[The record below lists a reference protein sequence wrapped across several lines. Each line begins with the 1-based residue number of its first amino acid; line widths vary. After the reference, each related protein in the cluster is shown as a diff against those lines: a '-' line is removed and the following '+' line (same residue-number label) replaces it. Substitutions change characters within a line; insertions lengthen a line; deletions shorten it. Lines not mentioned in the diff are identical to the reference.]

1 MNKRIKSMILI
12 YAIIFI
18 AECVLFLAIPFPKTG
33 AAWVEFAFTLISVCV
48 GCGISWHAFKNEGLK
63 SKIYGFPMF
72 RIGFIYMIVQLIVG
86 WIIAIVGCF
95 TIVPI
100 WVALVA
106 SVIILAFSL
115 ISVIGTDNAR
125 DIITEQQEQTRA
137 SVKQMKMFRLDIQ
150 YIVDICADNELKKPL
165 EKLAESFKYSDP
177 VTSDELSGIEENLQ
191 SQVKALSALVN
202 TDKELAKKKIDEVS
216 LLLADR
222 NRRCKELK
230 P

>member
-33 AAWVEFAFTLISVCV
+33 AAWVEFAFTLIAICA

-63 SKIYGFPMF
+63 NKIYGFPMF

-86 WIIAIVGCF
+86 WIIAIIGCF

-100 WVALVA
+100 WIALVA
-106 SVIILAFSL
+106 SVVILAFSL
-115 ISVIGTDNAR
+115 IGVIGTDNAR

-137 SVKQMKMFRLDIQ
+137 SVKQMKRFRLDIQ
-150 YIVDICADNELKKPL
+150 YIVDICADKELKKPL

-177 VTSDELSGIEENLQ
+177 VTNEELSGIENNLQ
-191 SQVKALSALVN
+191 REVKNLAALVN
-202 TDKELAKKKIDEVS
+202 TDTEQARKKVEEVS
-216 LLLADR
+216 VLLADR

-230 P
+230 

>member
-1 MNKRIKSMILI
+1 MNKKIKSMILI

-18 AECVLFLAIPFPKTG
+18 AECVLFLAIPFPKSG
-33 AAWVEFAFTLISVCV
+33 AAWLEFVFTLVSICG
-48 GCGISWHAFKNEGLK
+48 GCGISWYAFKNEGLK
-63 SKIYGFPMF
+63 SKIYGFPVF
-72 RIGFIYMIVQLIVG
+72 RIGFFYMIVQLIVG

-95 TIVPI
+95 VSVPI

-106 SVIILAFSL
+106 SVIIIAVFG
-115 ISVIGTDNAR
+115 IGAIGTDNAR

-150 YIVDICADNELKKPL
+150 YIVDICTDNELKKPL

-177 VTSDELSGIEENLQ
+177 VTSEELSGIEENLQ
-191 SQVKALSALVN
+191 SQVKALAALVN

-216 LLLADR
+216 VLLADR